1 MSMKIKEFSLH
12 SPKNKFRCEI
22 NLNNALEGIGS
33 VTSFNANTIKGIMGG
48 IEQRSGTIQR
58 AKGASIVILENRK
71 TYPEFEWEIIE
82 RIKK

>member
-1 MSMKIKEFSLH
+1 MKTEKFSLH

-22 NLNNALEGIGS
+22 NLNNALIGIGG
-33 VTSFNANTIKGIMGG
+33 VISFSANTIEGVMSGIQ
-48 IEQRSGTIQR
+48 QRNGTIQR
-58 AKGASIVILENRK
+58 AKGASIVIFENKK

>member
-1 MSMKIKEFSLH
+1 METEKFSLH

-33 VTSFNANTIKGIMGG
+33 VIGFNANTIKGIMDG
-48 IEQRSGTIQR
+48 IEQRNGTIQR
-58 AKGASIVILENRK
+58 ATGANIVIFENK
-71 TYPEFEWEIIE
+71 KNYPECEWEIIE